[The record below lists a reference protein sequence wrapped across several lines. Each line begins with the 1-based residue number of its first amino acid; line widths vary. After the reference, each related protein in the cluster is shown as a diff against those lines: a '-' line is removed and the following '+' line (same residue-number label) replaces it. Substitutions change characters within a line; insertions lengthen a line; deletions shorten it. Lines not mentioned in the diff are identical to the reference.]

1 MTDCEADEG
10 PCQVCMVLQQV
21 KDLKDLVDSKLSV
34 VQFLVELL
42 DKALRE
48 ARDLTKKDSC

>member
-1 MTDCEADEG
+1 
-10 PCQVCMVLQQV
+10 MVLQQV